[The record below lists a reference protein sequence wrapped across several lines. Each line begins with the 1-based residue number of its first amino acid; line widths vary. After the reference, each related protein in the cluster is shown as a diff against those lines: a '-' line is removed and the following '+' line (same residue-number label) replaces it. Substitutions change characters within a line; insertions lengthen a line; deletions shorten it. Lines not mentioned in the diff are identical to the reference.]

1 MILFCL
7 VVFGEQGGTQVGD
20 VWPPSCAHRAK
31 VVHNLGVAA
40 NGTSTEKREALQIA
54 QTKDKRET

>member
-1 MILFCL
+1 ML
-7 VVFGEQGGTQVGD
+7 EVGCCF
-20 VWPPSCAHRAK
+20 PEKEPLRESTELEPSCAHRAK